1 MEGKGKHRRFK
12 AALDAVA
19 DPSGSGPPA
28 VSPPVMDPAM
38 APANNVR
45 DNDRHADSTSSLSP
59 SPPPRSSVKAPAPV
73 APVHQQQRHLQRQ
86 RQQQRH
92 QQQHQHRHRQGVTG
106 SGLGRKAGLPFADRV
121 ERLLVWAEGLP
132 QGPGGLDPEDGNFY
146 DDCSEE
152 EDFPKVRSQ
161 VHQVHPMAQDDQ
173 GLAPILAT
181 PRGVRPAPFE
191 DVSRQGYHP
200 ASNGRRGR
208 PGFNVPGSHA
218 RDMAPSTSSRAYGS
232 RAVPP
237 RSTAFIR

>member
-19 DPSGSGPPA
+19 GPSGSGPPA
-28 VSPPVMDPAM
+28 VSPPVVDPAV

-73 APVHQQQRHLQRQ
+73 APVHQQQRHLQRR

-92 QQQHQHRHRQGVTG
+92 QQQHSKGASG
-106 SGLGRKAGLPFADRV
+106 SGLGRKAGLPLADRV
-121 ERLLVWAEGLP
+121 ERLLEWAEGLP
-132 QGPGGLDPEDGNFY
+132 QGPGGLDPEDGSSY
-146 DDCSEE
+146 DACSEE
-152 EDFPKVRSQ
+152 EECPKVRSQ

-208 PGFNVPGSHA
+208 PDFDASGSHA

-232 RAVPP
+232 RAIPP